1 MKEHFRKWLPAADR
15 FVAFRWLLVVTQALC
30 IWVTWPLWQVR
41 VAPPMLPLLDV
52 PQIGYG
58 PLLLAS
64 LAVVLMH
71 GAAGVMLHSAL
82 LLAAMVSD
90 QMRLQP
96 ELISQAILLWGTL
109 PWGAARSVARAH
121 LIALWFYSGFHK
133 LDCPYF
139 YSGDA
144 HWLVTSL
151 FPAAGVGISTA
162 VGVGLAL
169 AEISLA
175 VCALLPQ
182 TRTLAVWMAYFFHLG
197 IVGTLAL
204 GLGWDPAVWPWNL
217 ALAAAGYV
225 FIGSWKATPTAEFRQ
240 LSVVLRLAVGLILLS
255 PLLYD
260 SGWIDTYLCHV
271 LYSSHAPLA
280 WIRTSDGR
288 RELID
293 TRPQLNVPVP
303 QIERLYA
310 ASFAATAAPGDEL
323 EIFDPRGC
331 SRWRAR
337 EHRIIGYERERS
349 AKAGTRRN

>member
-1 MKEHFRKWLPAADR
+1 VNEQLRRVVHAADR
-15 FVAFRWLLVVTQALC
+15 FVAFRWLLVVTQALS

-64 LAVVLMH
+64 LAVILIH

-82 LLAAMVSD
+82 LLAAMLSD

-96 ELISQAILLWGTL
+96 EFISQAILLWGTL
-109 PWGAARSVARAH
+109 PWAAARTVARAH

-133 LDCPYF
+133 LTCPYF

-151 FPAAGVGISTA
+151 FPAANVGISTT
-162 VGVGLAL
+162 VGVSLAL
-169 AEISLA
+169 AEIGLA
-175 VCALLPQ
+175 VCALLPR
-182 TRTLAVWMAYFFHLG
+182 TRPLAVWMAYFFHLG

-204 GLGWDPAVWPWNL
+204 GLGWDEAVWPWNA

-225 FIGSWKATPTAEFRQ
+225 FIGSWKATPAAQFRQ
-240 LSVVLRLAVGLILLS
+240 LGVPLRLAVGLILLS
-255 PLLYD
+255 PLAYD
-260 SGWIDTYLCHV
+260 TGCIDTYLCHV

-280 WIRTSDGR
+280 WIRTPDGR

-293 TRPQLNVPVP
+293 TRPQLKVPVP

-310 ASFAATAAPGDEL
+310 AYFKATAAPGDEL
-323 EIFDPRGC
+323 EIFDPRLC
-331 SRWRAR
+331 SRWRMR
-337 EHRIIGYERERS
+337 EHRVIGYERVVSGES
-349 AKAGTRRN
+349 